1 MGCLSASLFY
11 HEVEKCNKAAK
22 AAGKKHSLPPT
33 SLHGQLLWREF
44 FYLCSVVTPN
54 HDKMLGNPEC
64 KQIPWRRDEALI
76 LAWKEG
82 RTGYPF
88 IDAIMTQ
95 LRVQGW
101 VHHLARHAAACFLTR
116 GDLWQHWE
124 EGAKVRILFHFTL

>member
-1 MGCLSASLFY
+1 M
-11 HEVEKCNKAAK
+11 
-22 AAGKKHSLPPT
+22 

-54 HDKMLGNPEC
+54 HDKMLGNPDC
-64 KQIPWRRDEALI
+64 KQIPWRRDEGLV

-124 EGAKVRILFHFTL
+124 EGAKVGVTYLLCSIPYCYPIFLACYLPLYLSLPAFSGMT